1 MLDLSKMH
9 TSPGP
14 ILLMRWL
21 SRGQEEQQ
29 RGTLTNTVVRDSNWS
44 NNQQQIASSSAVEE
58 EDIGEGYDDDGI
70 LRHIYRNNNS
80 FINSSNN
87 NLTTHNKPSSPA
99 RPFMYIG
106 DLDPTVP
113 QPWPKEEVDWWA
125 LHHKLVE
132 DVRNS
137 DAMPTS
143 ISLDEEAVGVEND
156 TATDHQHEHPQQH
169 LPQLIFYGDSIT
181 EGWAGTSFGNRPPKH
196 RLWNENNHEDDQI
209 RQLFQSTF
217 GSKSSWGKRALKQP
231 LVLGISGSRTYDLLW
246 RLENGEFPTSQL
258 LVKDNDEAEND
269 NDATTDKQTVA
280 VSSND
285 AVPDTSF
292 QLQKLERI
300 YLVLI
305 GTNNL
310 GGGMLPTPTV
320 EGMDA
325 VGRTL
330 LRLHKETFSS
340 TAPAAIVFS
349 ELLPR
354 RDDHRARNMC
364 PPRCK
369 NITTLEPYESFM
381 PAIDA
386 VNRELERVADG
397 WRKDFLNSRIVLLS
411 SSNEGYYEED
421 WVERLKDRMVGNGG
435 NGKEGEHDNVLAASI
450 SNNQYQ
456 HRINCGRTMFAID
469 NGDEFD
475 RYMPDRLHPNYEG
488 YELWSRCL
496 KRGLEAVMMD
506 STGGLEH

>member
-1 MLDLSKMH
+1 
-9 TSPGP
+9 
-14 ILLMRWL
+14 MRWL
-21 SRGQEEQQ
+21 SRGQQQQQ
-29 RGTLTNTVVRDSNWS
+29 RGTITNTVVRDSNWS
-44 NNQQQIASSSAVEE
+44 NDQQQQIATPSSAAEE

-70 LRHIYRNNNS
+70 LRHIYRNDNS
-80 FINSSNN
+80 FINSNSN
-87 NLTTHNKPSSPA
+87 NLTTDNDVSYPPIG

-113 QPWPKEEVDWWA
+113 QPWPKEEVDWWT

-143 ISLDEEAVGVEND
+143 LFVDKEAVGVVND
-156 TATDHQHEHPQQH
+156 TDTDHSQPTQQH

-181 EGWAGTSFGNRPPKH
+181 EGWAGTSFGNPPPKH
-196 RLWNENNHEDDQI
+196 RLWNENNHEDEQI

-217 GSKSSWGKRALKQP
+217 GSESPWGKRALKQP

-269 NDATTDKQTVA
+269 NDATTVQQEVA
-280 VSSND
+280 VSPKD
-285 AVPDTSF
+285 AAPDTSF
-292 QLQKLERI
+292 QLEKLERI
-300 YLVLI
+300 YIVLI
-305 GTNNL
+305 GTNNI
-310 GGGMLPTPTV
+310 GGGMLPTRTI
-320 EGMDA
+320 EGIDA

-330 LRLHKETFSS
+330 LRLHTETFSL
-340 TAPAAIVFS
+340 TTPAAIVFS

-386 VNRELERVADG
+386 VNRELERVVDG
-397 WRKDFLNSRIVLLS
+397 WRKDFPNSRIVLLS
-411 SSNEGYYEED
+411 SSNEEEEED

-435 NGKEGEHDNVLAASI
+435 DGKEGEHDNVLAASI

-469 NGDEFD
+469 NGDEFN

-496 KRGLEAVMMD
+496 RKGLEAVMMD
-506 STGGLEH
+506 STIHSEK